1 MDLVMGLAP
10 RDGDGARNAV
20 AAHGFSYGW
29 RNETAEHEWNDSRA
43 GAGAGNEGEGSKENR
58 EMMRRKLLLS
68 TAALLVGVGFA
79 SAQGMREGT
88 HGGGAGAAAGGAQSH
103 MSQGA
108 AGAERGGGAAER
120 SEHAQGPSRG
130 GGAAER
136 SEHAQGPSRSEQG
149 AQRSEHAQGAS
160 RGEGAAQRNER
171 AQGPNRSETTGQGS
185 SQAQSPGRNESM
197 SQRSGKENKA
207 ERRSSEGQKQ
217 GEAKQNQSTQREQN
231 KQEKRSTTGQAPSNE
246 PSRRGEA
253 QHQDKSTSGQA
264 PANAQPS
271 QRGQNE
277 QRQNR
282 STTGQ
287 APSNGTPS
295 NGAQSTQRN
304 GQQAPTAQQPAT
316 EQQGR
321 TNLPAQNQTQTGAAR
336 EGTSDTSFRSATG
349 RVTLDRQRETTIRE
363 TVLSRRDAP
372 RVSRVDFALNV
383 GVVVPTHVHAVPI
396 TRYRELVEVFPE
408 YRSDEFFVVDDD
420 IVVMDHSRH
429 VVDVVPAGPRSHYAH
444 AAPRSSG
451 TAVAIELTPVEI
463 REVQEVLIQEGFL
476 VGEPTG
482 VLDARTHDAI
492 IAFQRQKG
500 IQVTGS
506 IDERTVSSLGLS
518 DRIGQGRNG
527 GSAGAATTGQG
538 SAGEREPDRNM
549 NGQRMPSTNGQGQS
563 TPQQPTQPNMRNQG
577 ANQPNGQMP
586 RQDRSTTGQAPSGGM
601 QQQAPAQ
608 SQPMQ
613 NQPGQNQPLHNQP
626 MSGQGGGQSGTSA
639 PQHEGRPSR

>member
-1 MDLVMGLAP
+1 
-10 RDGDGARNAV
+10 
-20 AAHGFSYGW
+20 
-29 RNETAEHEWNDSRA
+29 
-43 GAGAGNEGEGSKENR
+43 
-58 EMMRRKLLLS
+58 MMRRKLLLS

-88 HGGGAGAAAGGAQSH
+88 HGGGAGAPTAGAASH
-103 MSQGA
+103 MGA
-108 AGAERGGGAAER
+108 GGAERGTGAA
-120 SEHAQGPSRG
+120 A
-130 GGAAER
+130 R
-136 SEHAQGPSRSEQG
+136 SEHAQGPSRSEGG
-149 AQRSEHAQGAS
+149 AQRSEHAQGPTRGEQGAQRNEHAQGPS
-160 RGEGAAQRNER
+160 RGEGAAQRSEH

-185 SQAQSPGRNESM
+185 SQAQSPGRNEGM
-197 SQRSGKENKA
+197 SHRGGGESKA

-217 GEAKQNQSTQREQN
+217 GEAKPNQSTQRGQS

-287 APSNGTPS
+287 APGNGTPS
-295 NGAQSTQRN
+295 NGQQSTQRN
-304 GQQAPTAQQPAT
+304 GHQPPTAQQPAT
-316 EQQGR
+316 DRQGR
-321 TNLPAQNQTQTGAAR
+321 TNLPAQSQTQTGAAR
-336 EGTSDTSFRSATG
+336 EGTSNTSFRSATG
-349 RVTLDRQRETTIRE
+349 RVTLDRQREMTIRE
-363 TVLSRRDAP
+363 TVLSHRDAP

-444 AAPRSSG
+444 AASPGSSG
-451 TAVAIELTPVEI
+451 PAVAIELTPVEI

-492 IAFQRQKG
+492 LAFQRQKG
-500 IQVTGS
+500 IEVTGS

-518 DRIGQGRNG
+518 DRIGQARNG

-538 SAGEREPDRNM
+538 SAGDREPNRNNM
-549 NGQRMPSTNGQGQS
+549 SGQRMPSTSGQGQSQS
-563 TPQQPTQPNMRNQG
+563 TPQQPAQPNMRNQG
-577 ANQPNGQMP
+577 ANHPNGQMP

-613 NQPGQNQPLHNQP
+613 NQPGQNQPMQNQP

-639 PQHEGRPSR
+639 PQHQGRPSR